1 MANVDAPL
9 GLRPVGNG
17 VAGSAPRITAYTR
30 SGTSVIYEGA
40 MLVLLESGPAAFN
53 GTTAAHAYNV
63 IGVAA
68 AYCGASQTEVLV
80 YDDPEQEFLIQGD
93 SAVSTPA
100 LAPGRYANLTAVT
113 GNATTLQSKSELDT
127 SELTSTYAAFDVCQI
142 RRPWNAQ
149 DNDQDAANAKWVVK
163 ITDKAHMF
171 ANTSTRIT

>member
-40 MLVLLESGPAAFN
+40 MLVLLESGPAAYN

-127 SELTSTYAAFDVCQI
+127 SELTSTYAAFDVCQV

-149 DNDQDAANAKWVVK
+149 DNDQDAADAKWVVK

>member
-40 MLVLLESGPAAFN
+40 MLVLLESGPAVFN

>member
-17 VAGSAPRITAYTR
+17 VGGTAPRITAYTR
-30 SGTSVIYEGA
+30 SSTGVIYEGA
-40 MLVLLESGPAAFN
+40 VLVLLETGPAAFN

-68 AYCGASQTEVLV
+68 APVASAGTEVLV

-93 SAVSTPA
+93 SAVAAPI

-127 SELTSTYAAFDVCQI
+127 SALTSTYAAFDVCQV
-142 RRPWNAQ
+142 RRPWDAQ